1 MAVRAPR
8 AMGGKNMNDGELRA
22 LVAAQKDWMIDVRRR
37 LHRIPERGF
46 AEFKTQKVIMET
58 LDALGIPYVTERTW
72 VIGLI
77 KGALPGDVIALR
89 ADIDALPLTEPE
101 GCAFRSEHPG
111 MMHACGH
118 DAHAAILLG
127 AAKVLVGMKDTLR
140 GTVKLLFQPA
150 EETDGGAE
158 PMVKA
163 GAMENPHVDRVYG
176 LHVMP
181 NLPLGTVE
189 TRAGTLNASTDT
201 VRLTI
206 YGRAGH
212 GAYPERGADAIVCA
226 AQVIS
231 SLQTLVSRNL
241 SPLSSAVLT
250 IGEISGGT
258 AGNIICDK
266 VTMRGTL
273 RTANSE
279 IRAMMKQRIEEVACG
294 VAQAMGCSADVDITP
309 GYAALVNNAQEAM
322 RIRRVAGRLF
332 GRENAVEK
340 PEPSMGGEDFS
351 FFCDEAPGAF
361 FHIGCVRKEDM
372 PAPPLHSRDFAIDE
386 ECLVIG
392 ATMHV
397 ALVLDG
403 QTA

>member
-1 MAVRAPR
+1 
-8 AMGGKNMNDGELRA
+8 MNDCELRA
-22 LVAAQKDWMIDVRRR
+22 LVAAQKEYMVGMRRR

-46 AEFKTQKVIMET
+46 QEFKTQKVIMEA
-58 LDALGIPYVTERTW
+58 LDELGIPYKTERTW

-77 KGALPGDVIALR
+77 EGALPGDVVALR
-89 ADIDALPLTEPE
+89 ADIDALPLVEPE
-101 GCAFRSEHPG
+101 GCPFRSEHEG

-118 DAHAAILLG
+118 DAHAATLLG
-127 AAKVLVGMKDTLR
+127 AAKVLMGMRDTLP

-150 EETDGGAE
+150 EETEGGAE

-189 TRAGTLNASTDT
+189 TRVGTLNASTDT
-201 VRLTI
+201 VCLTI
-206 YGRAGH
+206 HGTAGH

-226 AQVIS
+226 AQVITA
-231 SLQTLVSRNL
+231 LQTLVSRNL

-250 IGEISGGT
+250 IGTIEGGT
-258 AGNIICDK
+258 AGNIICDCVK
-266 VTMRGTL
+266 MRGTL

-279 IRAMMKQRIEEVACG
+279 IRAMMKQRIEEVVSG
-294 VAQAMGCSADVDITP
+294 VAAVMGCRADVDIAP
-309 GYAALVNNAQEAM
+309 GYAALVNNGQEAM

-361 FHIGCVRKEDM
+361 FHVGCVKKEDM
-372 PAPPLHSRDFAIDE
+372 PAPPLHSRDFKIDE

-403 QTA
+403 QTV